1 MSKKVKYQVFI
12 SSTYLDLKEER
23 QNIVKA
29 VLSSANIPAGM
40 ELFSAGNTTQWEL
53 ITKWIDESDMYVL
66 LLGGR
71 YGSIEPNSKLSYTEL
86 EYDYAVVKKKNLFA
100 LVLDDEYL
108 KTKQKSTDTVIL
120 ESDNIEKFNQ
130 FKKKVLSN
138 ISAFCTNR
146 DQIEV
151 ETLKSIL
158 QFQENSPHNMKGWIP
173 ADGEKVNKNI
183 DFLQAYIDARDGNN
197 ETKIKT
203 FDSLNDAK
211 KELGSGQEFY
221 YSQAN
226 LDGVPS
232 PGGKTIHRT

>member
-1 MSKKVKYQVFI
+1 MSKRVKYQVFI

-23 QNIVKA
+23 QNIVQA

-71 YGSIEPNSKLSYTEL
+71 YGSIEPKSQLSYTEL
-86 EYDYAVVKKKNLFA
+86 EYNYAVEKKKNLFA

-108 KTKQKSTDTVIL
+108 KAKQKSTDTVIL
-120 ESDNIEKFNQ
+120 ENENIEKHEL

-138 ISAFCTNR
+138 ISAFCKNR

-158 QFQENSPHNMKGWIP
+158 HFQENGPENMKGWIP
-173 ADGEKVNKNI
+173 ANGENVDKKT
-183 DFLQAYIDARDGNN
+183 DFLQAYINAKDGKMITLKSFENL
-197 ETKIKT
+197 
-203 FDSLNDAK
+203 S
-211 KELGSGQEFY
+211 EL
-221 YSQAN
+221 
-226 LDGVPS
+226 P
-232 PGGKTIHRT
+232 